1 LFTRYKKTINDPQ
14 AGSNTSGK
22 GKMKVGHAY
31 GTPQGVGVFV
41 GFRNSSPG
49 RVMKAL
55 FMGLDGDFFSED
67 AELMEELPGKRTR
80 KSPVKFHKQSG
91 LVQGVIYKIG
101 EEEFLCVGSLSRD
114 SYKFMGPGGL
124 VFTKIIKEA
133 SPIRVAS
140 IGKMQT
146 TTV

>member
-1 LFTRYKKTINDPQ
+1 LCTRYKKTINDPQ

-31 GTPQGVGVFV
+31 RTPQGVGIFA
-41 GFRNSSPG
+41 GCRNSSPG
-49 RVMKAL
+49 RVEKAL
-55 FMGLDGDFFSED
+55 FMGLDGEFFSED
-67 AELMEELPGKRTR
+67 AELIEELPGRGMR
-80 KSPVKFHKQSG
+80 KSPVQFQKQSG
-91 LVQGVIYKIG
+91 LVQGVIYKLG

-124 VFTKIIKEA
+124 VFTKIVKEA

-146 TTV
+146 ATV